1 LEGFLGLEQL
11 HCANNALTALPAA
24 LPANLKVLDC
34 SMNELT
40 SLPPLPDG
48 LVALSACSNPI
59 TNLPPL
65 PASLAFLNGNFLNAE
80 RGTQSAESLSSEVAL
95 TVQPNPTRDV
105 VFIRF
110 SGFTTLPTTLTITDM
125 SGKVWPVPST
135 AGEVM
140 ELQVSSLPA
149 GTYVVSAGG
158 VSAQLV
164 KL

>member
-1 LEGFLGLEQL
+1 
-11 HCANNALTALPAA
+11 
-24 LPANLKVLDC
+24 
-34 SMNELT
+34 
-40 SLPPLPDG
+40 
-48 LVALSACSNPI
+48 
-59 TNLPPL
+59 
-65 PASLAFLNGNFLNAE
+65 
-80 RGTQSAESLSSEVAL
+80 
-95 TVQPNPTRDV
+95 V

-149 GTYVVSAGG
+149 GVYVVSAGG